1 MQNRRDFLKT
11 TACALGAVVIG
22 GGHSSA
28 MSLNPEPKKHKL
40 KEGAFM
46 HGFVAPRL
54 DTIRVAVIGV
64 GGRGSGAVQRLCTV
78 PGVKVTALCEL
89 VEAKAAAQKKWMEQN
104 GYGSPKLFIGPEAYK
119 ELSDSGICDAV
130 HINTTWITH
139 AAIAIYAMKAG
150 LHTMVEVPGCR
161 TVDEAWE
168 MVETCE
174 KSRVHCML
182 LANCCYD
189 EEAMLMKNMARKK
202 VFDGLYHAEGC
213 YLHETRC
220 TAGGQSYLG
229 PNEMFPSMEAL
240 IDHTGASYPL
250 HAVGPVSLALN
261 INRGDCFDYL
271 VSMGSK
277 GFAWQ
282 EFARRVYGDDAPVA
296 KIPIESNDFN
306 SMLISTKN
314 GKTILIRQVNNCPM
328 PYTRQYTLYGFNGT
342 ITARPLR
349 IALEKKINTGVGS
362 WMNEEELSVIRSEY
376 GAKLWRQA
384 GEIARKHGGHGGMD
398 YLMDLRWTY
407 CLRNGLPLDTTV
419 YDLAAWSSLI
429 ELSERSVR
437 NRARTQDIPDFTR
450 GLWKTNTASEEWVF
464 DEAYLNA
471 NITD

>member
-11 TACALGAVVIG
+11 TACALGAVAIG

-40 KEGAFM
+40 KEGAYM
-46 HGFVAPRL
+46 HGFVAPKL
-54 DTIRVAVIGV
+54 DIIRVAVIGV
-64 GGRGSGAVQRLCTV
+64 GGRGRSAVRRLCHI
-78 PGVKVTALCEL
+78 PGVKITALCEL
-89 VEAKAAAQKKWMEQN
+89 VEAKAAAEKKWMEQS
-104 GYGSPKLFIGPEAYK
+104 GFGSPKLFIGPEAYK

-182 LANCCYD
+182 LANCCYG
-189 EEAMLMKNMARKK
+189 EEAILMRNLTRKK
-202 VFDGLYHAEGC
+202 VFGELYHAEGC
-213 YLHETRC
+213 YLHETR
-220 TAGGQSYLG
+220 TTKWGQSYLG

-250 HAVGPVSLALN
+250 HAVGPVSLALD

-271 VSMGSK
+271 VSMGSR

-296 KIPIESNDFN
+296 QIPIEANDFN
-306 SMLISTKN
+306 SMLILTKN

-328 PYTRQYTLYGFNGT
+328 PYTRDYSLYGFNGT
-342 ITARPLR
+342 ITASPLSPLR
-349 IALEKKINTGVGS
+349 IALEKKINTGAG
-362 WMNEEELSVIRSEY
+362 WMNEDELAVIRSEY
-376 GAKLWRQA
+376 GAKLWQQA
-384 GEIARKHGGHGGMD
+384 GEIALKKNTEHGGID

-429 ELSERSVR
+429 ELSEKSVR
-437 NRARTQDIPDFTR
+437 NRSQAQTIPDFTR
-450 GLWKTNTASEEWVF
+450 GLWKTTDPCDEWVI
-464 DEAYLNA
+464 DQKYIEK
-471 NITD
+471 I

>member
-1 MQNRRDFLKT
+1 MQNRREFIKT
-11 TACALGAVVIG
+11 TACALGAIAVG
-22 GGHSSA
+22 GGQSSA
-28 MSLNPEPKKHKL
+28 MSLTPEPKKHKL

-46 HGFVAPRL
+46 HGFVAPKL

-64 GGRGSGAVQRLCTV
+64 GGRGSDAVQRLCAV

-89 VEAKAAAQKKWMEQN
+89 VEAKAAAQKNWMEQK
-104 GYGSPKLFIGPEAYK
+104 GYGLPKLFIGPEAYK
-119 ELSDSGICDAV
+119 ELSDSGICDVV

-139 AAIAIYAMKAG
+139 APIAIYAMKAG

-168 MVETCE
+168 MVEASE

-189 EEAMLMKNMARKK
+189 EQAILMRNMARKK
-202 VFDGLYHAEGC
+202 VFDELYHAEGC

-220 TAGGQSYLG
+220 TWGGQSYLTA
-229 PNEMFPSMEAL
+229 ETMFPSMEAL

-277 GFAWQ
+277 GFGWQ

-296 KIPIESNDFN
+296 KIHIEANDFN

-314 GKTILIRQVNNCPM
+314 GKTILIRQCNNCPM
-328 PYTRQYTLYGFNGT
+328 PYSRQYTLYGFKGT
-342 ITARPLR
+342 ITANPLQ
-349 IALEKKINTGVGS
+349 IALEKEINTGAK
-362 WMNEEELSVIRSEY
+362 WMNEDELAVIRSEY
-376 GAKLWRQA
+376 GAKLWQQA
-384 GEIARKHGGHGGMD
+384 GEIARKKGGHGGMD

-429 ELSERSVR
+429 ELSEKSVR
-437 NRARTQDIPDFTR
+437 NRSQAQTIPDFTR
-450 GLWKTNTASEEWVF
+450 GLWKTTEPCNEWII
-464 DEAYLNA
+464 DQKYIEK
-471 NITD
+471 I

>member
-1 MQNRRDFLKT
+1 MQNRRDFIKT
-11 TACALGAVVIG
+11 TACALGAIVVG
-22 GGHSSA
+22 GGQSSA
-28 MSLNPEPKKHKL
+28 MSLTPEPKKHKL
-40 KEGAFM
+40 KEGTFM
-46 HGFVAPRL
+46 HGFVAPKL

-64 GGRGSGAVQRLCTV
+64 GSRGTGAVHRLCTV

-89 VEAKAAAQKKWMEQN
+89 VEAKATAQKNWMEQK

-119 ELSDSGICDAV
+119 ELSDSGICDVV
-130 HINTTWITH
+130 HINSPWITH
-139 AAIAIYAMKAG
+139 APIAIYAMKAG
-150 LHTMVEVPGCR
+150 LHAMVEVPGCR

-189 EEAMLMKNMARKK
+189 EEAMLMRNMARKK
-202 VFDGLYHAEGC
+202 FFDELYHAEGC

-220 TAGGQSYLG
+220 TEGGQSYLTADT
-229 PNEMFPSMEAL
+229 MFHSMEA
-240 IDHTGASYPL
+240 IVHHTGANYPL
-250 HAVGPVSLALN
+250 HAVGPVSLALD

-277 GFAWQ
+277 GFGWQ

-296 KIPIESNDFN
+296 QIPIEANDFN

-314 GKTILIRQVNNCPM
+314 GKTILIRQCNNCPM
-328 PYTRQYTLYGFNGT
+328 PYMRQYTLYGFKGT
-342 ITARPLR
+342 ITANPLQ
-349 IALEKKINTGVGS
+349 IAVEKKINTRAG
-362 WMNEEELSVIRSEY
+362 WMNEDELAIIRSEY
-376 GAKLWRQA
+376 GAKLWQQA
-384 GEIARKHGGHGGMD
+384 GEIARKKGGHGGMD

-450 GLWKTNTASEEWVF
+450 GLWKKTEPCEEWII
-464 DEAYLNA
+464 DKKYIEKIL
-471 NITD
+471 